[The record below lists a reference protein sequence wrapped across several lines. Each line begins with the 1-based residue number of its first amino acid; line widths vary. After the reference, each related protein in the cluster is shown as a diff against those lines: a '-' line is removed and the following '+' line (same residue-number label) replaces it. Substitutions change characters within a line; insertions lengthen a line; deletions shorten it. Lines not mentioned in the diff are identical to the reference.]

1 MHTRRI
7 LRSFTCFIVLFLLI
21 TGCKDTGELSGKPGT
36 QSPPAVD
43 PLQKPADSRAG
54 AGNSPAETRLDDTEA
69 VEPESGRELASP
81 AEIDGSAGQLYGLA
95 FEAMMP
101 IDKGLNEGMEYIAI
115 DFSVLSHL
123 TEDDKQFIE
132 QYMGKFSVPVKEAT
146 LEQLME
152 SPEDSFNENGMALR
166 GILLQ
171 IEKVEISEDS
181 AVIEGMK
188 YKSGKGAV
196 GISIKLNLENG
207 AWKVVETAD
216 TWIS

>member
-7 LRSFTCFIVLFLLI
+7 LRSFTCFIVLFLLL
-21 TGCKDTGELSGKPGT
+21 TGCKNTEVLSGKPGT
-36 QSPPAVD
+36 QPPAAVD
-43 PLQKPADSRAG
+43 PLQEPADSSAG
-54 AGNSPAETRLDDTEA
+54 AGNSSAGTGLDDTEA
-69 VEPESGRELASP
+69 VEPESGQELASP

-101 IDKGLNEGMEYIAI
+101 IDKGLNAGMEYIAI

-123 TEDDKQFIE
+123 TEEDKQFIE

-152 SPEDSFNENGMALR
+152 SEEDSFHENGMALK
-166 GILLQ
+166 GVLLQ
-171 IEKVEISEDS
+171 IEKVEINEDS
-181 AVIEGMK
+181 AIIEGMK
-188 YKSGKGAV
+188 YKSGKGAI
-196 GISIKLNLENG
+196 GINIKLSLENG